1 MFPLAAVAFP
11 GTELPLHVF
20 EHRYQCLAR
29 DVLCGT
35 KEFGICLISRGSE
48 VGGGD
53 ERVSIGTKV
62 RVELAAPLEGDRWIL
77 VTRGVERIRVVEWLE
92 DDPYPMA
99 VVEELPA
106 DEATVAHDEILAALS
121 SVKALRRL
129 QTELADGWASPCI
142 DLKFED
148 HAATAPWMLCAMA
161 PLSLSDLQG
170 LLEVP
175 GNGARLVLLRELCE
189 AKCRDLE
196 AVFGLDGVG

>member
-20 EHRYQCLAR
+20 ERRYQCLAR
-29 DVLCGT
+29 DVLSGSN
-35 KEFGICLISRGSE
+35 EFGICLISRGPE

-53 ERVSIGTKV
+53 ERVSVGTKV
-62 RVELAAPLEGDRWIL
+62 RVELAAPLQGDRWIL

-99 VVEELPA
+99 LVEDLPA
-106 DEATVAHDEILAALS
+106 EGPAVAHAEILAALS
-121 SVKALRRL
+121 SVKALRRI
-129 QTELADGWASPCI
+129 QSEFAEGWASPCI

-161 PLSLSDLQG
+161 PLSLLDLQV

-175 GNGARLVLLRELCE
+175 GNGARLALLRELCE
-189 AKCRDLE
+189 SKCRDLE
-196 AVFGLDGVG
+196 TVFGLGGVG